1 VEYQS
6 RQPYLR
12 QQGQGASDQ
21 VFGATGLLGTT
32 FGAQPYKPGID
43 QITVQHL
50 SGSAVIF
57 EKTTD
62 E

>member
-1 VEYQS
+1 V
-6 RQPYLR
+6 
-12 QQGQGASDQ
+12 QGTSDQ

-50 SGSAVIF
+50 SGSAGIF
-57 EKTTD
+57 ERTTD